1 MKNSILFKM
10 ILLSFFISVISCDKT
25 ESNEEP
31 ENTKLVRYTKKK
43 TPTKEQ
49 TTSLISFSLDFYPE
63 ISEIVKDI
71 KYDVDV
77 YTIEYKTSF
86 KGYEIIASGVV
97 YIPVSDQEFPLVS
110 LQIGTNVENKN
121 APSLNTST
129 PSDIEKALISSSST
143 GNISMIADGI
153 GFGKSSDIFHP
164 YHHKE
169 SSNNAVI
176 DMIKATQDLLKE
188 TKANSNGELF
198 ILGYSLGGWATLSVL
213 EHIEKNSPLPGLSL
227 IGASVGA
234 GAYDLNEMLEI
245 TLQSQQYP
253 QPYYLAYIVE
263 SQIRNGFT
271 DKPLDAFFKE
281 PYSSRIPE
289 LFDGI
294 NDSSQIN
301 SQLTQNINEL
311 MSEEILTNLD
321 SEKYS
326 DFKILLDQNSIKA
339 WNNKSELRLY
349 HGTADL
355 SVPITISKSMV
366 IKLRDA
372 KGGSMYNVELIEL
385 EGLDHSSAAIP
396 WVIDSFIWLKKLN

>member
-1 MKNSILFKM
+1 
-10 ILLSFFISVISCDKT
+10 
-25 ESNEEP
+25 
-31 ENTKLVRYTKKK
+31 
-43 TPTKEQ
+43 
-49 TTSLISFSLDFYPE
+49 
-63 ISEIVKDI
+63 
-71 KYDVDV
+71 
-77 YTIEYKTSF
+77 
-86 KGYEIIASGVV
+86 
-97 YIPVSDQEFPLVS
+97 
-110 LQIGTNVENKN
+110 
-121 APSLNTST
+121 
-129 PSDIEKALISSSST
+129 
-143 GNISMIADGI
+143 
-153 GFGKSSDIFHP
+153 
-164 YHHKE
+164 
-169 SSNNAVI
+169 
-176 DMIKATQDLLKE
+176 
-188 TKANSNGELF
+188 
-198 ILGYSLGGWATLSVL
+198 
-213 EHIEKNSPLPGLSL
+213 
-227 IGASVGA
+227 
-234 GAYDLNEMLEI
+234 MLEI